1 MRSAGNMSGYYKQP
15 DLTAEVLSEDG
26 WLKTGDVGEIDERG
40 HLRITGRIKEIFK
53 TEKGKYVA
61 PAPIENRLGS
71 QPGVELACVIGS
83 NMAQPVALLNLTP
96 RSRRNWARGPRR
108 TISPSPWKSCWS
120 GSTSSWTPRA
130 AQLPGDLQNAL
141 DRGERPD
148 HAHPQAQAQRDRKA
162 LRGGPA
168 GVGQIRGVI
177 WEH

>member
-1 MRSAGNMSGYYKQP
+1 MTENFGWSHSTEDGDQLIGWVGTPNDGVECRIGEAGEVEVRSAGNMSGYYKQP

-83 NMAQPVALLNLTP
+83 NMAQLVALLNLTP

-120 GSTSSWTPRA
+120 GSTSSWTPTSGSTA
-130 AQLPGDLQNAL
+130 
-141 DRGERPD
+141 
-148 HAHPQAQAQRDRKA
+148 
-162 LRGGPA
+162 
-168 GVGQIRGVI
+168 
-177 WEH
+177 W